1 VDAGY
6 FMKELKATMTI
17 KVVRKYKQ
25 TMSKYSPT
33 NGTSIRRKIRLM
45 A

>member
-1 VDAGY
+1 VHEIL
-6 FMKELKATMTI
+6 KEVKAKMTI
-17 KVVRKYKQ
+17 KVVRKHKQ
-25 TMSKYSPT
+25 TMRKYSPT